1 MTTQG
6 DSPVTLTAGETMA
19 EFSRVKLQSGRTA
32 MLADAVDYGV
42 GVIQAPATAIGDLV
56 AARLD
61 CQGSSKMI
69 ASAAIAAGARVYAAD
84 GGKVAPTG
92 SLLIGTALDASTG
105 NNSVISVMP
114 TPSLKQS
121 SSSSSSSSA

>member
-1 MTTQG
+1 M
-6 DSPVTLTAGETMA
+6 TLTAGETMA
-19 EFSRVKLQSGRTA
+19 EYSRVKLQSGRTA

-42 GVIQAPATAIGDLV
+42 GVVQQIATTIGDLV

-69 ASAAIAAGARVYAAD
+69 ASAAIVAGARVYAAD

-92 SLLIGTALDASTG
+92 SLLIGTALDAATG
-105 NNSVISVMP
+105 NNSVIAVMP
-114 TPSLKQS
+114 TPSLIQS
-121 SSSSSSSSA
+121 SSSSSSSSST